1 MNLIAAE
8 QIIRAYANANGVSY
22 NEEVLLRKCKEYA
35 DHEDWNP
42 YFVEFAYRLAGVG
55 ADDLFCCDEV
65 HGKLL
70 SLFSLPS

>member
-8 QIIRAYANANGVSY
+8 QIIRAYANANSVSY

-42 YFVEFAYRLAGVG
+42 YFTEFVYRLAGE
-55 ADDLFCCDEV
+55 ALAEDLEPFA
-65 HGKLL
+65 KW
-70 SLFSLPS
+70 LPIVSY

>member
-42 YFVEFAYRLAGVG
+42 YFVEFAYRLAGEALAG
-55 ADDLFCCDEV
+55 DLEPFAKWLQIV
-65 HGKLL
+65 
-70 SLFSLPS
+70 SY